1 MADHITTYGGTH
13 FTPTSPD
20 INKIHIKDI
29 AHALSLTCR
38 GNGHVKTFFS
48 FGQHCIHCALEAE
61 ARGYSGRVILAC
73 LVHDASEAYMSDVPT
88 PFKKYLKEYINMED
102 HLLNLIYIKFLGSPL
117 TPTEAQLVK
126 QLDSDMLYFDMSILL
141 NETSDSPA
149 PSMKSSFSYEVLP
162 FETVETRFLEL
173 YTKYR
178 LI

>member
-1 MADHITTYGGTH
+1 MKKKWGILIKKESESLI
-13 FTPTSPD
+13 FTGL
-20 INKIHIKDI
+20 KIPRD
-29 AHALSLTCR
+29 
-38 GNGHVKTFFS
+38 
-48 FGQHCIHCALEAE
+48 
-61 ARGYSGRVILAC
+61 Y
-73 LVHDASEAYMSDVPT
+73 
-88 PFKKYLKEYINMED
+88 YINMED

-126 QLDSDMLYFDMSILL
+126 QIDSDMLYFDMSILL